1 MKNNMLSFKQY
12 LKEDQEKQKIAKRDF
27 MESHA
32 GVLERAPSYNFGGKD
47 IKLKKVVGK
56 QPHELEEGEFSFYE
70 PSELKDS
77 EYRGDAIVKWQG
89 KIISYDL
96 KGKLHKTRET
106 KQGKP
111 GKHQNDYMLPADIP
125 LQLKKASGK
134 IKQITP
140 RHMAELGA
148 RFGIGAVSSK
158 GDIQRVYPATGKEQR
173 QAASQVVKGHIPS
186 VLSQLGTAF
195 TISGSKQGVAVTA
208 HHTQESNKETRDS
221 MESFLTHIGHA
232 ITHEP
237 HELGTAGS
245 PEFKPQTPERGA
257 RGTLRVSLDVNEKT
271 QPLMSQNAKSMYGVN

>member
-1 MKNNMLSFKQY
+1 MLSFKQY

-27 MESHA
+27 MQSHA
-32 GVLERAPSYNFGGKD
+32 AVLERAPSYSFGEKEV
-47 IKLKKVVGK
+47 KLKQVSGK

-77 EYRGDAIVKWQG
+77 KYRGDAIVKWQG
-89 KIISYDL
+89 QIMPYDL

-111 GKHQNDYMLPADIP
+111 GKHQNDYMISADIP
-125 LQLKKASGK
+125 LQLRKSSGR
-134 IKQITP
+134 IKEITP
-140 RHMAELGA
+140 RHMAVLGA
-148 RFGIGAVSSK
+148 RFGLGAMSSK
-158 GDIQRVYPATGKEQR
+158 GDIQRAFPATGKEER
-173 QAASQVVKGHIPS
+173 QAASQDVKGHIPS

-208 HHTQESNKETRDS
+208 HHTQESNKSVRGS

-232 ITHEP
+232 VTHEP

-271 QPLMSQNAKSMYGVN
+271 QPLMAQNAKSMYGIN